1 MGVPEETNLVS
12 FGSQILEKKA
22 ERCKALL
29 LLFDTGA
36 FRCIIH
42 MLSILLV
49 RKLGLLALLK
59 AFSKSTQWEQLE
71 MRYKSKFLWLQS
83 LCSYHKI
90 ILLQK

>member
-12 FGSQILEKKA
+12 FGSQILEKNA

-29 LLFDTGA
+29 LLLFDIGA

-59 AFSKSTQWEQLE
+59 AFSKSTQW
-71 MRYKSKFLWLQS
+71 
-83 LCSYHKI
+83 
-90 ILLQK
+90 

>member
-29 LLFDTGA
+29 LFEIGT
-36 FRCIIH
+36 FTCIISIH

-49 RKLGLLALLK
+49 RKFGLLALLK
-59 AFSKSTQWEQLE
+59 AFSKSTQW
-71 MRYKSKFLWLQS
+71 
-83 LCSYHKI
+83 
-90 ILLQK
+90 